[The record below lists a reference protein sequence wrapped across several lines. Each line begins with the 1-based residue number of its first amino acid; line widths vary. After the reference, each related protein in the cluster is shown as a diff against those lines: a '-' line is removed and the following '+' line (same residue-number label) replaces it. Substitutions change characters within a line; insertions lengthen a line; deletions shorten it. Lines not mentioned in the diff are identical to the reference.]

1 MEISLQKMQKKF
13 LIFKTTFLLLFFP
26 FWAFSN
32 SLNISENIESTEIS
46 VLTCDP
52 GNEIYS
58 LFGHSALRI
67 KNPINGQDL
76 VVNWGLFE
84 FSESQFQFGYD
95 FAKGRLKYYM
105 GIQLMSNFITE
116 YRRSKRGIREQV
128 LNLSN
133 QEKYQIIQLLEE
145 NYKPENRKYKYEF
158 FYDNCSSRLRDVIK
172 KVFGE
177 NINFYQSP
185 KSNKFTFRETIHL
198 YLESFPWLKLGI
210 DLVLGKKIDK
220 LVSNENLMFI
230 PLNVEEIFDKSLVEN
245 NGSIKNLVKSKNTL
259 IESFENKNKLN
270 NIGFYSWILLAIT
283 LSLIVFKLD
292 KALRVWSSLNLFI
305 IGLLGIVLVFMWIGT
320 DHNATKMNFNLLWA
334 SPFHFILIFY
344 LIKESWNNFT
354 YWYLILSLI
363 LIFTTILFWFTLTQ
377 EFNSFVKPIILELV
391 IIYYYYFKKCGFQI
405 NLGKTN
411 G

>member
-1 MEISLQKMQKKF
+1 MQKKF

-95 FAKGRLKYYM
+95 FAKGRLKYYL

-220 LVSNENLMFI
+220 LVSNENLMFL

>member
-1 MEISLQKMQKKF
+1 MQKKF

-32 SLNISENIESTEIS
+32 SLNISGNIESTEIS

-133 QEKYQIIQLLEE
+133 QEKYKIIQLLEE

-158 FYDNCSSRLRDVIK
+158 FYDNCSSRLRDIIK

-220 LVSNENLMFI
+220 LVSNENLMFL

-283 LSLIVFKLD
+283 LLLIIFKLD
-292 KALRVWSSLNLFI
+292 KALGVWSSLNLFI

-334 SPFHFILIFY
+334 SPFHFILIFC

>member
-1 MEISLQKMQKKF
+1 MQKKF
-13 LIFKTTFLLLFFP
+13 LIFKTTFLLIFFP
-26 FWAFSN
+26 IWAFSN
-32 SLNISENIESTEIS
+32 SLNLSENIESTEIS

-67 KNPINGQDL
+67 KNPVNGQDL

-158 FYDNCSSRLRDVIK
+158 FYDNCSSRLRDIIK

-220 LVSNENLMFI
+220 LVSNENLMFL
-230 PLNVEEIFDKSLVEN
+230 PLNVEEIFDKSLVQN
-245 NGSIKNLVKSKNTL
+245 NESIKNLVISKNTL
-259 IESFENKNKLN
+259 IGSFENKNKLN

-283 LSLIVFKLD
+283 LLLIVFKLD
-292 KALRVWSSLNLFI
+292 KALVIWSSLNLFI
-305 IGLLGIVLVFMWIGT
+305 IGLLGVVLVFMWIGT

-334 SPFHFILIFY
+334 SPFHFILIFC

-391 IIYYYYFKKCGFQI
+391 IIYYYYFKKCGFKI